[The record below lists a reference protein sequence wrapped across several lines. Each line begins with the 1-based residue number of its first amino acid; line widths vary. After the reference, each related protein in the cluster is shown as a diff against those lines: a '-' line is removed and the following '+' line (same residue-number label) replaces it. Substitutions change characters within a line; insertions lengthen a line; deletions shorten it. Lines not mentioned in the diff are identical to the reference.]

1 MNSSGTEPVA
11 DPSPYIVLSLPA
23 LWASALIENDWS
35 GLHYVFQDEAER
47 LEKWL
52 QVNNNLSAIAVSDE
66 SFTCW
71 HDGKM
76 TMCLEFTFSLIP
88 DIQPSDPPA

>member
-1 MNSSGTEPVA
+1 MSSNTKPVA
-11 DPSPYIVLSLPA
+11 DPSPDIALSLPA

-52 QVNNNLSAIAVSDE
+52 QVNNNLSVIAVSDE
-66 SFTCW
+66 SFVCW
-71 HDGKM
+71 YEGKM
-76 TMCLEFTFSLIP
+76 TMCLEFTFRPIQNL
-88 DIQPSDPPA
+88 QPSDPPPA